1 MDKAELLGELALLR
15 RKLEAAVAEEER
27 LHDMIRSLS
36 EQVNVQAEM
45 LGRAAEVRGV
55 SADRVRELED
65 ALAPLAALLA
75 NGWDAAKRLPDTA
88 VYPVPMAVIRQ
99 AAKVLAGT
107 SHNKAA

>member
-27 LHDMIRSLS
+27 LNDMILSLS
-36 EQVNVQAEM
+36 ERVNVQAEM
-45 LGRAAEVRGV
+45 LGRAAEGRG
-55 SADRVRELED
+55 ATAERVKELED
-65 ALAPLAALLA
+65 ALAPLAALVA
-75 NGWDAAKRLPDTA
+75 NGWDAAKRLPDHA

-107 SHNKAA
+107 NLNKAA